1 MTLLAAVAV
10 GGLVYAFTA
19 PTQRTG
25 PARPAAVELVS
36 PEGGDLDLRQ
46 VTIAADLAPGYNGYL
61 EIDGVEVPDDDLQRV
76 PALNQVIL
84 RPQPESPYRE
94 LSPGRHCATIVYG
107 LIGTPRDQSSTY
119 RWCFTLH

>member
-1 MTLLAAVAV
+1 MTVLAAAAV
-10 GGLVYAFTA
+10 GGIVFAFSA

-25 PARPAAVELVS
+25 PVRPAAVELVS

-46 VTIAADLAPGYNGYL
+46 VTIAADLAAGYNGYL

-76 PALNQVIL
+76 TALNQVIL
-84 RPQPESPYRE
+84 KPQPDSPYKE

-107 LIGTPRDQSSTY
+107 RIGSPRDQSSTY